1 MEKLTIL
8 ELKKKLERL
17 TLPRIRSETAK
28 IILKDRLIIQ
38 RKQDELKSGSSSKE
52 GEIIGEYAS
61 ESYAIFKERKNPL
74 AGGTVD
80 LILTGSTK
88 NNLKVISLGNG
99 EFELESTD
107 IKWNSLVEKYG
118 DNITLINFR
127 IFNGLQ
133 QTEYAPKLMERLRQ
147 IMK

>member
-28 IILKDRLIIQ
+28 IIRETPELVF
-38 RKQDELKSGSSSKE
+38 RKQDEFRQ
-52 GEIIGEYAS
+52 GENPDGGVIGYYRNPEYQMMKMAS
-61 ESYAIFKERKNPL
+61 NPL

-80 LILTGSTK
+80 LILTGSTIRH
-88 NNLKVISLGNG
+88 LQVVSLGNG
-99 EFELESTD
+99 EFYLYSTD
-107 IKWNSLVEKYG
+107 SKWPDLISKYG
-118 DNITLINFR
+118 KQIQYINSDF
-127 IFNGLQ
+127 FKGLQ
-133 QTEYAPKLMERLRQ
+133 KNDYAPKLMERLRQ